1 MMWHDGR
8 RARRRCDQ
16 NRPGTGVERPHGSQR
31 PTAGPMTALRDLR
44 ECRARHLVDR
54 TVLAALSVSRLA

>member
-1 MMWHDGR
+1 
-8 RARRRCDQ
+8 
-16 NRPGTGVERPHGSQR
+16 
-31 PTAGPMTALRDLR
+31 MTALRDLR